1 MANGGSGV
9 AVGAVVYPAPLGADG
24 FLITRDAGPRF
35 PFGRGG
41 DCVMRFGHAPLGD
54 RRLPRQAG
62 WLVVAGD
69 RLAVESP
76 GRSGLAPVQVRAA
89 DRPPHDLS
97 PGELYSPPSPEFDV
111 VLHGERLW
119 VLHVRTRLP
128 DPRPPDRVPG
138 DTATEPPPLRLSAHE
153 RSVLAVYMAPIRAGR
168 SEPATHAQAA
178 EELHYSERK
187 VRGDLYRIWAQMVAA
202 GLPVPDHG
210 DKRIAVTH
218 TALACGLA

>member
-1 MANGGSGV
+1 MANGRTNE

-24 FLITRDAGPRF
+24 FLVTRGAGPRF

-41 DCVMRFGHAPLGD
+41 DCVMRFGHAPRSDL
-54 RRLPRQAG
+54 RLPRQAG
-62 WLVVAGD
+62 WLVVAGE

-76 GRSGLAPVQVRAA
+76 ARSGLAPVQVRAPG
-89 DRPPHDLS
+89 RPAHDLS
-97 PGELYSPPSPEFDV
+97 PGELYSPPDPEFDV
-111 VLHGERLW
+111 VLHGERVW

-128 DPRPPDRVPG
+128 DPIPATAPG

-153 RSVLAVYMAPIRAGR
+153 RSVLAVYVAPMRTGR

-187 VRGDLYRIWAQMVAA
+187 VRGDLYRIWAEMVAA

-218 TALACGLA
+218 TALACGLT